1 MKRTIQKGGN
11 PSFGSRPGLMIQ
23 KVARWTSDPQALA
36 SSLLSAGGGLIAAA
50 TGGRLSAGLSGLA
63 TSAGGS
69 LAGSLVGA
77 LSGASAGLSEGGG
90 GGGDEGGE
98 EGGAQPEFLPM
109 VPWYSGT
116 SADILKTALD
126 LAITLKLFVGRF
138 DMRTMQ
144 VCE

>member
-50 TGGRLSAGLSGLA
+50 TGGRLSGYAA
-63 TSAGGS
+63 SAGGS

-77 LSGASAGLSEGGG
+77 QSGGDLASAGLSEGRDG
-90 GGGDEGGE
+90 EGE